1 MKKLGMMK
9 TILMMGCALA
19 LLFAAVPQP
28 VMAANS
34 QMNLTVGTTNDA
46 KAGDTVTVRL
56 VGSNNPGLS
65 TFAARLAY
73 DDSDL
78 EYVGTTWA
86 NTISSDSGN
95 IELVSPV
102 TENNQQALNLS
113 AILNKTYSQNENI
126 ATEQGVYVM
135 LHKPAGVVSSTQDPR
150 ERTVLDLLPQ
160 HLRRRALFPV
170 GRLDKDTEG
179 LLLLTNDGP
188 LAHALLAPGR
198 HVDKVYYVEVDGRL
212 DQQDRRAFQAGV
224 TLADG
229 TVCQPAD
236 LTVLDPPSQGLV
248 TLREGKY
255 HQVKRMLAARGKPVT
270 YLKRLSMGPLT
281 LDPALPAGAWRPL
294 TPEEK
299 ASLGR

>member
-1 MKKLGMMK
+1 MERLDKL
-9 TILMMGCALA
+9 LA
-19 LLFAAVPQP
+19 ATGQW
-28 VMAANS
+28 S
-34 QMNLTVGTTNDA
+34 RKEA
-46 KAGDTVTVRL
+46 KALVKAGRVQVGGARPKGPEDKVAEGTPVTVDGR
-56 VGSNNPGLS
+56 P
-65 TFAARLAY
+65 
-73 DDSDL
+73 
-78 EYVGTTWA
+78 
-86 NTISSDSGN
+86 
-95 IELVSPV
+95 
-102 TENNQQALNLS
+102 
-113 AILNKTYSQNENI
+113 I

-150 ERTVLDLLPQ
+150 ERT
-160 HLRRRALFPV
+160 
-170 GRLDKDTEG
+170 DKDTEG